1 MTRFFLNKV
10 FLAVGTAARQP
21 DQKWRLTTWRPDG
34 PSGHQ
39 VLTDDQLKREVR
51 SYWAEWPVAGLILDQ
66 WSKTPKWE
74 HGLKQIQFLQ
84 AWNTLSYLGRYD
96 LGHELDATKTLDEAL
111 ALAPELIKQAQKE
124 ACEVSK

>member
-10 FLAVGTAARQP
+10 FVAVGTATRQP
-21 DQKWRLTTWRPDG
+21 DGKWRLTTWRPDG

-39 VLTDDQLKREVR
+39 MFTDKELERELR
-51 SYWAEWPVAGLILDQ
+51 TYWTEWPAAGLILDQ

-84 AWNTLSYLGRYD
+84 AWNTLSCSGRYD
-96 LGHELDATKTLDEAL
+96 LGHELDKTKTLDEAL
-111 ALAPELIKQAQKE
+111 ALAPGLIRLARKE
-124 ACEVSK
+124 AQEVR

>member
-10 FLAVGTAARQP
+10 FVAVSTASRQP
-21 DQKWRLTTWRPDG
+21 DEKWRLSIFRPDG
-34 PSGHQ
+34 PSNHMCF
-39 VLTDDQLKREVR
+39 TDEELKRELR
-51 SYWAEWPVAGLILDQ
+51 TYWTEWPAAGLILDQ

-96 LGHELDATKTLDEAL
+96 LGHELDKTKTLDEAL
-111 ALAPELIKQAQKE
+111 ALAPELIRQAWAE
-124 ACEVSK
+124 AQEMKK